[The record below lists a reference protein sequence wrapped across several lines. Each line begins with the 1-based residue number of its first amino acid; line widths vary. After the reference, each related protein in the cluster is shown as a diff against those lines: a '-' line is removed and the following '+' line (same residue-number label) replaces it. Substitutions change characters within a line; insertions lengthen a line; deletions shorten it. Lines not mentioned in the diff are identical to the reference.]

1 MTSDIK
7 LKDFIPDIKRR
18 LSTVYSAGETD
29 SMTRV
34 IVEEMLHYTP
44 VDAVLKKDAP
54 VSPFMQSRVGE
65 VVDRL
70 LRYEPIQYIF
80 GKTSFCGLEI
90 KVTPAVLIP
99 RPETAELVD
108 IIEKEWGGRT
118 DLRVMDLCTG
128 SGCIAVALARGLKFP
143 VVDALDISKAALDVA
158 RENAA
163 SLKVKVNFIHG
174 DLLSLTPPA
183 SPLYDIIVSNPPY
196 IAMRERASME
206 RNVLDY
212 EPAAALFVPD
222 SDPLRFYKPIGA
234 YAVRA
239 LSPGGKLYLE
249 INPLYASDVV
259 EMLRDF
265 GFRDVSVV
273 NDMYGKQRF
282 VIAVSPVEYD

>member
-7 LKDFIPDIKRR
+7 LKDFISDIKRR
-18 LSTVYSAGETD
+18 LSAVYPAGETD

-44 VDAVLKKDAP
+44 VDAVLKKDTP
-54 VSPFMQSRVGE
+54 VSPFMQSRGGE

-70 LRYEPIQYIF
+70 LKYEPIQYIF

-108 IIEKEWGGRT
+108 MIEKEWGDRT

-143 VVDALDISKAALDVA
+143 VVDALDISEAALDVA

-163 SLKVKVNFIHG
+163 LLKVKVNFIHG

-183 SPLYDIIVSNPPY
+183 FPLYDIIVSNPPY

-212 EPAAALFVPD
+212 EPATALFVPD
-222 SDPLRFYKPIGA
+222 SDPLRYYKPIGA
-234 YAVRA
+234 YAVKSLR
-239 LSPGGKLYLE
+239 SGGKLYLE

-259 EMLRDF
+259 SMLKDS

-273 NDMYGKQRF
+273 TDMYGKQRF
-282 VIAVSPVEYD
+282 VIAVSPIEYD